1 MAIKIN
7 IVKDEKPAQATM
19 ELNIRKTLGGNLM
32 IMDHD
37 DIDIVLLPEQNK
49 IIAFPKDAMSDI
61 IYGTQDRLFYFLE
74 KKGLIEYGSVR
85 SGNVYGSVEAKI
97 VTPVE
102 EGVSALQ
109 SAVYSVGKFIEEE
122 KPYFMTM
129 KAYEEREEQEMLNP
143 DDEDSTELG
152 EVPHHA
158 EKGSM
163 RPGWIRGPY
172 GMTGHYRYE
181 E

>member
-1 MAIKIN
+1 MAIKVN
-7 IVKDEKPAQATM
+7 ITKDPTPVQATM
-19 ELNIRKTLGGNLM
+19 ELNIRKTLAGNIM
-32 IMDHD
+32 ILDHD

-49 IIAFPKDAMSDI
+49 IIAFPKDAMSDV

-85 SGNVYGSVEAKI
+85 SGNVYGSMEALI
-97 VTPVE
+97 ASPVD

-129 KAYEEREEQEMLNP
+129 NAYEEREEQAMLNP

-152 EVPHHA
+152 EVPHQK
-158 EKGSM
+158 EKGSL

-172 GMTGHYRYE
+172 GMSTHYRYE

>member
-1 MAIKIN
+1 MAITIN
-7 IVKDEKPAQATM
+7 IVKDEKPPQAQM
-19 ELNIRKTLGGNLM
+19 ELNIRTTLGGHIM
-32 IMDHD
+32 ILDHD
-37 DIDIVLLPEQNK
+37 DIDIVLLPEENK
-49 IIAFPKDAMSDI
+49 IVAFPKDAMSDV

-85 SGNVYGSVEAKI
+85 SGNVYGSMEAVI
-97 VTPVE
+97 ATPLD

-129 KAYEEREEQEMLNP
+129 KAYEEKEEQAMLNP

-152 EVPHHA
+152 EVPHQA
-158 EKGSM
+158 EKGSL

-172 GMTGHYRYE
+172 GMTTHYRYE

>member
-152 EVPHHA
+152 EVPHQA

-163 RPGWIRGPY
+163 RPGWIRGPFGLY
-172 GMTGHYRYE
+172 DMWRT
-181 E
+181 